1 MLALEP
7 RSRFLLFYGNRT
19 TASTMFLE
27 DVLALKNRWPAR
39 FAVHF
44 LMSREPQDV
53 EAPGDMTRMK
63 AFSATFSLAGEE
75 PTEVLDIT
83 KRVREAIQQFPVTTG
98 IALINTMHTTCALFI
113 NEFQHAL
120 VDDLKSLAERLVP
133 ERGGYRHD
141 DPRYSGCERGNA
153 HAHLHGLTV
162 GLAGDAHDAA

>member
-1 MLALEP
+1 MVTDGL
-7 RSRFLLFYGNRT
+7 
-19 TASTMFLE
+19 
-27 DVLALKNRWPAR
+27 DVTRAGMVPAK
-39 FAVHF
+39 
-44 LMSREPQDV
+44 EEDV

-63 AFSATFSLAGEE
+63 AFSATFTLAGEE

-98 IALINTMHTTCALFI
+98 IALVNTMHTTCALFI

-153 HAHLHGLTV
+153 HAHLRTALLGRSVAVGIANGELVMGRFQSIIFAEFDGPRKRDVTV
-162 GLAGDAHDAA
+162 QVLGE